1 MLTNSERPRPGRSR
15 IKGLRS
21 VVAGLTRIHQ
31 AMDLYCRFRSGS
43 DAEHAVAARIEARA
57 RESLQEIAALQL
69 PPDPR
74 RPVRK
79 TPSSRTSR

>member
-1 MLTNSERPRPGRSR
+1 VLTAAERPRPGRSR

-21 VVAGLTRIHQ
+21 VVTALTRIRQ
-31 AMDLYCRFRSGS
+31 AMDLYCRYREGS
-43 DAEHAVAARIEARA
+43 EAEHAVAARIEARA
-57 RESLQEIAALQL
+57 RESLIEIAALNL

-79 TPSSRTSR
+79 SSRTSR